1 MLGRWSSNAYQLYI
15 KTPRDQLVSVFVGA
29 GQQAR
34 WEGTSFGIEYERDAH
49 HSEANVGVTAWT
61 KGGGGV
67 MCIMSRPVWDC
78 RCMVLCVCMSC

>member
-1 MLGRWSSNAYQLYI
+1 MLISCTLKHLGINWRGIRRCWTASKVGRNEF
-15 KTPRDQLVSVFVGA
+15 RN
-29 GQQAR
+29 
-34 WEGTSFGIEYERDAH
+34 EYERGAH